1 MKLERFFINGRGGIF
16 PRLHLIRIVFGA
28 DPGVQTESSIGIIL
42 SFSKSLRRHTDESTR
57 SPVGDFDQSQEF
69 DRAKC
74 APQNGD
80 RLAPPIFPQLLKVQ
94 RRVIMPLVMPR
105 KLSSFTLRQV
115 GCTTMIPDSLPLV
128 THVLGYLAREGVT
141 DTSFDSFEA

>member
-1 MKLERFFINGRGGIF
+1 
-16 PRLHLIRIVFGA
+16 
-28 DPGVQTESSIGIIL
+28 
-42 SFSKSLRRHTDESTR
+42 
-57 SPVGDFDQSQEF
+57 
-69 DRAKC
+69 
-74 APQNGD
+74 
-80 RLAPPIFPQLLKVQ
+80 
-94 RRVIMPLVMPR
+94 MPLVMPR